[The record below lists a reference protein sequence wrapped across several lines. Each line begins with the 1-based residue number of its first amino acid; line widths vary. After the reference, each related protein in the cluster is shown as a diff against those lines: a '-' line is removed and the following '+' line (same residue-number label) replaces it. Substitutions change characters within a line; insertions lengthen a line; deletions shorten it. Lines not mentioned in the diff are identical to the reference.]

1 MLKNK
6 SLILATLVV
15 IILGCI
21 SIFYFKKP
29 VLVEDSYN
37 ITVVNNTGEDIKSV
51 GYESKKYSGGTIK
64 ADNSMIHNKEEM
76 YLDIKESKFKILNT
90 NKEDKTILSQE
101 MNIDLNDKNYKV
113 YVEKNKENELVF
125 YIEEI

>member
-1 MLKNK
+1 MNKVAYKEQISIITPVFNRLKELTRLYK
-6 SLILATLVV
+6 SLRTQNNNNFIW
-15 IILGCI
+15 IIVDDGSEKTI
-21 SIFYFKKP
+21 NEI
-29 VLVEDSYN
+29 V
-37 ITVVNNTGEDIKSV
+37 DIWK
-51 GYESKKYSGGTIK
+51 
-64 ADNSMIHNKEEM
+64 
-76 YLDIKESKFKILNT
+76 KESKFKILIT

>member
-51 GYESKKYSGGTIK
+51 GYESKIFWRY
-64 ADNSMIHNKEEM
+64 D
-76 YLDIKESKFKILNT
+76 
-90 NKEDKTILSQE
+90 
-101 MNIDLNDKNYKV
+101 
-113 YVEKNKENELVF
+113 
-125 YIEEI
+125 

>member
-1 MLKNK
+1 MIRGIKMLKNK

-37 ITVVNNTGEDIKSV
+37 ITVVNNTGEDIKV
-51 GYESKKYSGGTIK
+51 
-64 ADNSMIHNKEEM
+64 
-76 YLDIKESKFKILNT
+76 
-90 NKEDKTILSQE
+90 
-101 MNIDLNDKNYKV
+101 
-113 YVEKNKENELVF
+113 
-125 YIEEI
+125 

>member
-37 ITVVNNTGEDIKSV
+37 ITMSLKN
-51 GYESKKYSGGTIK
+51 
-64 ADNSMIHNKEEM
+64 
-76 YLDIKESKFKILNT
+76 ILEVRLKLIT
-90 NKEDKTILSQE
+90 
-101 MNIDLNDKNYKV
+101 V
-113 YVEKNKENELVF
+113 
-125 YIEEI
+125 

>member
-64 ADNSMIHNKEEM
+64 ANNSMIHNKEI
-76 YLDIKESKFKILNT
+76 YLDIKESKFKILIT

>member
-1 MLKNK
+1 
-6 SLILATLVV
+6 
-15 IILGCI
+15 
-21 SIFYFKKP
+21 
-29 VLVEDSYN
+29 
-37 ITVVNNTGEDIKSV
+37 
-51 GYESKKYSGGTIK
+51 
-64 ADNSMIHNKEEM
+64 MIHNKEEV
-76 YLDIKESKFKILNT
+76 YLDIKESKFKILIT

>member
-1 MLKNK
+1 
-6 SLILATLVV
+6 
-15 IILGCI
+15 
-21 SIFYFKKP
+21 
-29 VLVEDSYN
+29 
-37 ITVVNNTGEDIKSV
+37 
-51 GYESKKYSGGTIK
+51 
-64 ADNSMIHNKEEM
+64 MIHNKEEM
-76 YLDIKESKFKILNT
+76 YLDIKESKFKILIT

>member
-1 MLKNK
+1 
-6 SLILATLVV
+6 
-15 IILGCI
+15 
-21 SIFYFKKP
+21 
-29 VLVEDSYN
+29 
-37 ITVVNNTGEDIKSV
+37 
-51 GYESKKYSGGTIK
+51 
-64 ADNSMIHNKEEM
+64 MIHNKEEI
-76 YLDIKESKFKILNT
+76 YLDIKESKFKILIT